1 MSFSLFIVQRCYD
14 LEASSRYKKIK
25 HFFWDLLENPRSR
38 KHSWFDISMILL
50 VLSSVYLLIYEVGND
65 LGAFG
70 FYFELFAVTVF
81 IIEYLLRLWLYSDSH
96 RIIID
101 HYEKSQFVDRPFRL
115 GPPLREILAKKW
127 DYITTPMAIIDLLAI
142 IPSYRP
148 LRFLRIFLLFRL
160 FKLFRYARS
169 TTEFVKVLSEKR
181 FEFYTLGIF
190 LAFVV
195 FTAAAA
201 IYFFESRSQGGEIGN
216 IFDGIYWAL
225 ITISTVGYG
234 DIIPHTPEGR
244 VITLVLIISGMGVM
258 AFTTSIVV
266 SAFGEKMS
274 EMRQNQVFSELER
287 MKARHTILCG
297 FGRMG
302 QMVAERLARDKMPFV
317 VIDPDPDNM
326 EQAKHLG
333 YLVIQGYGERTE
345 LLKSVGVERRA
356 ERILCLTG
364 DDVVNVYITLTARSL
379 NPGIEIISRANRQET
394 VRKLIQVGAN
404 HTIKPYKTVA
414 LIASEFLGKPVAF
427 EAING
432 VLSGKQGIG
441 LETVSIR
448 ENMLYDGARIG
459 DIDFW
464 GSRLLLF
471 GVLTKQPRPEDEM
484 CRDPFSM
491 RERSFYF
498 NPQPSF
504 RLQAGDVLLVF
515 GHEYSIVHF
524 KDRLESNNLRRRH

>member
-1 MSFSLFIVQRCYD
+1 MSFSLYIVQRCYD
-14 LEASSRYKKIK
+14 LEASARYKRIK
-25 HFFWDLLENPRSR
+25 RFFYDLLENPRSR
-38 KHSWFDISMILL
+38 QRSWFDVFMIVL

-70 FYFELFAVTVF
+70 FYFEVFAVSVF
-81 IIEYLLRLWLYSDSH
+81 IVEYLLRLWLYNDSH
-96 RIIID
+96 RIVID

-127 DYITTPMAIIDLLAI
+127 EYATTPMAIIDLLAI

-169 TTEFVKVLSEKR
+169 ASEFIKVLSEKR
-181 FEFYTLGIF
+181 FELYTLAIF

-201 IYFFESRSQGGEIGN
+201 IYFFESRRQGGQIGN

-244 VITLVLIISGMGVM
+244 VITLALIVSGMGVM
-258 AFTTSIVV
+258 AFTTSIIV
-266 SAFGEKMS
+266 SAFGEKLK
-274 EMRQNQVFSELER
+274 EMRDNQVFSELER
-287 MKARHTILCG
+287 MKGRHTIVCG

-302 QMVAERLARDKMPFV
+302 QMVAERLARDKIHFV
-317 VIDPDPDNM
+317 VIDPDPDNV
-326 EQAKHLG
+326 ERAKQLG
-333 YLVIQGYGERTE
+333 YLVIQGHGDKTE
-345 LLKSVGVERRA
+345 LLESVGVAHNA

-364 DDVVNVYITLTARSL
+364 DDVANVYITLTVRSL
-379 NPGIEIISRANRQET
+379 NPSIEIISRANREET
-394 VRKLIQVGAN
+394 VRKLRQVGAD
-404 HTIKPYKTVA
+404 HTIKPYQTVA
-414 LIASEFLGKPVAF
+414 LIAAEFLGKPVAF

-441 LETVSIR
+441 LEAITIR
-448 ENMLYDGARIG
+448 ENTLFDGVRLG
-459 DIDFW
+459 EIDFW

-471 GVLTKQPRPEDEM
+471 GVLTKEPRPDGAM
-484 CRDPFSM
+484 CRNPFSM

-498 NPQPSF
+498 NPRPEF
-504 RLQAGDVLLVF
+504 RLEAGDVLLVF
-515 GHEYSIVHF
+515 GHEYSIVSF
-524 KDRLESNNLRRRH
+524 KDQLESDNLRRHR